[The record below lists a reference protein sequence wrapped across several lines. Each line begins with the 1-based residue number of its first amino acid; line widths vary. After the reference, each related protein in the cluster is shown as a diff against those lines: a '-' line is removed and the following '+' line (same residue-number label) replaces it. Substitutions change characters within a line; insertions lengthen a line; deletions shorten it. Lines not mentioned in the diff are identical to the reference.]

1 MPGNMRKQQD
11 RTLTILLPRL
21 TATTTVEAPCVEAA
35 LASKFGPYFLG
46 TETWVET
53 SVEGQTL
60 SAGRLVRQT
69 KHINRFS
76 LEEGV

>member
-1 MPGNMRKQQD
+1 MKWMPGKTAPSAA
-11 RTLTILLPRL
+11 RTKVPAQVLLKHLVLKPLWRQNL
-21 TATTTVEAPCVEAA
+21 DPV
-35 LASKFGPYFLG
+35 LG

-53 SVEGQTL
+53 SVEDQTL
-60 SAGRLVRQT
+60 CAGRLVRQT

>member
-1 MPGNMRKQQD
+1 MLKPLWRQNLD
-11 RTLTILLPRL
+11 S
-21 TATTTVEAPCVEAA
+21 V
-35 LASKFGPYFLG
+35 LG